1 MPDNA
6 TIAMISVTT
15 GYAPDII
22 FLFTALSFVAPD
34 KSKTSS
40 QNTGAVV
47 STYSSRDLTGPFIS
61 CMTPTFINLLDTIHS
76 SNVVNIVLLGD
87 KDLVGNKLHVKS
99 TTRRHSTYNHVILYI
114 FIYKYIYIYVYII
127 TYLYL
132 TIRCSA
138 ALGLPTR
145 KGGSLVTN
153 NLVATWR
160 RCLKYNT
167 PMQQITMSM
176 LCDYLSNGVNGE
188 GVPSKKLRVRCLKH
202 LSILST
208 FNIL

>member
-47 STYSSRDLTGPFIS
+47 STYSSRDLTGPSIS
-61 CMTPTFINLLDTIHS
+61 CMTPTFINLLDTTHS

-114 FIYKYIYIYVYII
+114 FIYKYIYIYII
-127 TYLYL
+127 TYLYFPKNNHPVL
-132 TIRCSA
+132 CRSWSPYQKGRFLGDQQLGCHLAPLLEIQHAHA
-138 ALGLPTR
+138 A
-145 KGGSLVTN
+145 N
-153 NLVATWR
+153 
-160 RCLKYNT
+160 YN
-167 PMQQITMSM
+167 
-176 LCDYLSNGVNGE
+176 VN
-188 GVPSKKLRVRCLKH
+188 VVR
-202 LSILST
+202 LSIKWCQWRGASQQT
-208 FNIL
+208 IACEVSQAPFNSKYL